1 MQVTTI
7 GLDIAKLVFQ
17 VHGVDAEGKVVV
29 RKRISRGQV
38 LAFFSE
44 LPSCLIGIEACG
56 TAHYWAR
63 QLKLLGHEVRLMP
76 AHYVKPYVK
85 RAKNDA
91 ADAEAICEAVTRPT
105 MRFVPPKSEE
115 AQSIVLMHRLRSQFV
130 GQRTALLNALRSGF
144 AEFGIIA
151 AQGLKGS
158 TEILTLA
165 RNGDQRLPEI
175 IRASYVMLAE
185 SIAAIEERIK
195 AFDRQIMA
203 NTKFDDTCKR
213 LSTIPGIG
221 PVAST
226 TVVALVGDASR
237 FDTGRDFSAWVGLVP
252 RQHSSGGKQRLGRIT
267 KTGDQTLRTLFV
279 LGAFAIMK
287 QAQINPAKA
296 SPWLAALMARRPPLV
311 AAVALANKIARIVW
325 AVLTRG
331 GSYNPRLAMQ
341 S

>member
-1 MQVTTI
+1 MQITTI
-7 GLDIAKLVFQ
+7 GLDIAKHVFQ
-17 VHGVDAEGKVVV
+17 VHGIDVNGKVIV
-29 RKRISRGQV
+29 RKRLPRGQV
-38 LAFFSE
+38 IEYFSE
-44 LPSCLIGIEACG
+44 LPSCLVGIEACG

-63 QLKLLGHEVRLMP
+63 QLKGLGHDVRLMP

-115 AQSIVLMHRLRSQFV
+115 AQAIVLMHRLRSQFV
-130 GQRTALLNALRSGF
+130 AQRTALLNALRAGF

-151 AQGLKGS
+151 AQGLKGA
-158 TEILTLA
+158 TEILALA
-165 RNGDQRLPEI
+165 KTSDKRLPEI
-175 IRASYVMLAE
+175 IRASYRMLAD
-185 SIAAIEERIK
+185 SIAVIEERIK

-237 FDTGRDFSAWVGLVP
+237 FDTGRDFAAWIGLVP
-252 RQHSSGGKQRLGRIT
+252 RQNSSGGKSRLGRIT
-267 KTGDQTLRTLFV
+267 KAGDQTLRTLFV
-279 LGAFAIMK
+279 LGAFAVMK
-287 QAQINPAKA
+287 QAQIKPAKA
-296 SPWLAALMARRPPLV
+296 SPWLTALMARRPPLV

-331 GSYNPRLAMQ
+331 GSYNAQ
-341 S
+341 HAT